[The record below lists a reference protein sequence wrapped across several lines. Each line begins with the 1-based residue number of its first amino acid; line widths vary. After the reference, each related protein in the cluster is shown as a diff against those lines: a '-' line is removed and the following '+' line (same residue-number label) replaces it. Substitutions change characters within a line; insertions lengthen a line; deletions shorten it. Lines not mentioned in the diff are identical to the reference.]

1 MSDDCLICDLMQDC
15 ESPEDLDKC
24 CTDCREEVLFLL
36 AERRAG
42 EY

>member
-1 MSDDCLICDLMQDC
+1 MTEECKLCAG
-15 ESPEDLDKC
+15 EEVVEDLNDMC
-24 CTDCREEVLFLL
+24 AECRSEVLFLL